1 MEINLLKRGKEIKE
15 RHKFVY
21 WVFLRR
27 TDDRNFTT
35 TTGYLLA
42 EKEGSL
48 GFMPIQ
54 KVNMLGMFLWRSKTY
69 IIISL

>member
-1 MEINLLKRGKEIKE
+1 MGITLLKGERGLSLLAGS
-15 RHKFVY
+15 FNANGG
-21 WVFLRR
+21 
-27 TDDRNFTT
+27 TDDHNFAT
-35 TTGYLLA
+35 TTGHLLA
-42 EKEGSL
+42 ENEGSS